1 MTKSAQRAVL
11 AAALLVASACGA
23 SPPAIPL
30 PLHQIAD
37 AALGSPTRRFDYASL
52 DPASGRMFI
61 ADLAG
66 GRVLVF
72 DVRTNTLVKAI
83 PGIGGAHGVLAVP
96 ERGRVYASA
105 TATDELVAIDMEMLA
120 VVARSPAG
128 RYPDGIAWAPKVGKL
143 YVSDEHGQTVGV
155 VDAATHRLLTKVA
168 VGGDVG
174 NTQYD
179 AADGLIYSAEQSTNE
194 LVAIDPARD
203 VVTGRWPLAGC
214 RGSHGV
220 QLDSSRQLAYVACE
234 DNARLLTFSLAA
246 HKVIDAQAVGDEP
259 DVMAADFG
267 LARLY
272 VASESGVVTM
282 FDISSATPRKVG
294 QAKLADNAHVVAVD
308 PATHRVY
315 FPLRSLLG
323 TPVLRI
329 MAPNVAQ

>member
-1 MTKSAQRAVL
+1 MTKSVLRAAL
-11 AAALLVASACGA
+11 AAALLIASACSA

-30 PLHQIAD
+30 PLHQVAD
-37 AALGSPTRRFDYASL
+37 VPLGQTTRRFDYASL
-52 DPASGRMFI
+52 DPARGRLFI

-66 GRVLVF
+66 GRVLVVN
-72 DVRTNTLVKAI
+72 VRTNTLVRAI
-83 PGIGGAHGVLAVP
+83 PGIGGAHAVLTVP
-96 ERGRVYASA
+96 GRGRVYASA
-105 TATDELVAIDMEMLA
+105 TATDQLVAIDMETLA
-120 VVARSPAG
+120 VAARSPAG
-128 RYPDGIAWAPKVGKL
+128 HYPDGIAWAPKVGKL

-155 VDAATHRLLTKVA
+155 VDAATHRLLTKIP

-179 AADGLIYSAEQSTNE
+179 AADGLIYSAEQSTNA

-203 VVTGRWPLAGC
+203 VVVGRWALAGC

-220 QLDSSRQLAYVACE
+220 QLDPSRQLAYVAFE
-234 DNARLLTFSLAA
+234 DNARLLTFSLAE
-246 HKVIDAQAVGDEP
+246 HKVIDNQAIGDEP

-282 FDISSATPRKVG
+282 FDIGSAMERKVG

-323 TPVLRI
+323 TPVLRTMMPEI
-329 MAPNVAQ
+329 VR